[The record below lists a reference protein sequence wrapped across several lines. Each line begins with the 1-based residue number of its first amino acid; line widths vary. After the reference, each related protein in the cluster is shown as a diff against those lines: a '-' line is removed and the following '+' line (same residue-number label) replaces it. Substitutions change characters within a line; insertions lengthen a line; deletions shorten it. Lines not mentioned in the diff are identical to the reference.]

1 MPGSVGAPLGGDP
14 ALAFNTGHSSGIEAL
29 EELGVHDVSEKRT
42 TVVDDEKV
50 DEKGATDDIQYV
62 PVDEE
67 SFGIGKGM
75 TASQK
80 GSTPILCGKQHSD
93 LIQWTIWKKLL
104 FMRCMWMMILP

>member
-14 ALAFNTGHSSGIEAL
+14 ALAFQTDHSTGIEAL

-42 TVVDDEKV
+42 TVVNDAKV
-50 DEKGATDDIQYV
+50 GEKGPTDDIQYV
-62 PVDEE
+62 PMDEE

-80 GSTPILCGKQHSD
+80 GSVLHSCREHQTD
-93 LIQWTIWKKLL
+93 LS
-104 FMRCMWMMILP
+104 